1 MKNFSN
7 RKNFASHMDEE
18 LLEEVKKKKNLF
30 KKLQKKR
37 MTRNW
42 MQYKVKKLSERK
54 KKIYVGKQVENAK
67 NSEDLWKISKQ
78 TLGWEKRERIRKMKV
93 GDELIE
99 EKKEIASNLNSF
111 FVEKVKRISEGIPD
125 TNTDPLNYT
134 RTWTEQF
141 VRIPEMR
148 LRRVPMRVIK
158 KTIRNLRNSKSCS
171 WS

>member
-37 MTRNW
+37 TTRNW
-42 MQYKVKKLSERK
+42 MQYKHQRIKVKKLSERK

-78 TLGWEKRERIRKMKV
+78 TLGWEKGERIRKMKV

-99 EKKEIASNLNSF
+99 DKKEIASNLNSF
-111 FVEKVKRISEGIPD
+111 FVEKVKRISE
-125 TNTDPLNYT
+125 
-134 RTWTEQF
+134 
-141 VRIPEMR
+141 
-148 LRRVPMRVIK
+148 
-158 KTIRNLRNSKSCS
+158 
-171 WS
+171 

>member
-67 NSEDLWKISKQ
+67 NSEDLQADPK
-78 TLGWEKRERIRKMKV
+78 LGKKRKNQEN
-93 GDELIE
+93 E
-99 EKKEIASNLNSF
+99 
-111 FVEKVKRISEGIPD
+111 
-125 TNTDPLNYT
+125 
-134 RTWTEQF
+134 
-141 VRIPEMR
+141 
-148 LRRVPMRVIK
+148 
-158 KTIRNLRNSKSCS
+158 S
-171 WS
+171 W